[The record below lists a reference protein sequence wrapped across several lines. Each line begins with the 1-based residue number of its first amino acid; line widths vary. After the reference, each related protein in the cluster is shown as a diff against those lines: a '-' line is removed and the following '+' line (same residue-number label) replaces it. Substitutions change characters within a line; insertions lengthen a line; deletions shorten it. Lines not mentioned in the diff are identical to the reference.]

1 MQIGHSNHFQ
11 IGCQI
16 SSPQIG
22 DCNSFE
28 PKCITVGWNCLSI
41 RYLIPPLPGIVGS
54 SISIPSGCIIG
65 AGMELAVSQP
75 VEDDTVFSASQRLG
89 QKLPGSKQVGIV

>member
-1 MQIGHSNHFQ
+1 MYN
-11 IGCQI
+11 
-16 SSPQIG
+16 
-22 DCNSFE
+22 
-28 PKCITVGWNCLSI
+28 GWLELLV
-41 RYLIPPLPGIVGS
+41 YPIPDTPLPGIVGS

-75 VEDDTVFSASQRLG
+75 FEDDTVFSASQRLG